1 MNIGTE
7 GEAFVAE
14 PLPEPQIVEVAADER
29 EREHE
34 LVPVGREREHVPVEV
49 VWEAAERSLIT
60 G

>member
-14 PLPEPQIVEVAADER
+14 PLPEPQIVEVEADER
-29 EREHE
+29 EPE
-34 LVPVGREREHVPVEV
+34 LVPVEV